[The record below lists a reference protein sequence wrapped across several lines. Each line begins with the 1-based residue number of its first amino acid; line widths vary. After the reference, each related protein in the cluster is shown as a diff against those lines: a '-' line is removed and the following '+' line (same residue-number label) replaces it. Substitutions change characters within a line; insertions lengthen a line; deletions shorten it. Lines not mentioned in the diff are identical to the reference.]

1 MPPEP
6 VSRAGTGQ
14 HLKLFVCN
22 KRLIELRLIELE
34 AVPLET

>member
-1 MPPEP
+1 MPPQP

-14 HLKLFVCN
+14 HLTLFVGDN
-22 KRLIELRLIELE
+22 HLIELRLIELD